1 MAGDRLAG
9 GQGAVTL
16 PKKLTGRKSLPK
28 PGISR
33 IAARIVAARKR

>member
-9 GQGAVTL
+9 GQGAGTL
-16 PKKLTGRKSLPK
+16 PKMPTGRKSLPK

-33 IAARIVAARKR
+33 IAAGIAAARKR